1 MGHDPHVQHARTLT
15 LLLVLPT
22 LPHQKIKDRL
32 LASPTQSHTLEL
44 LVQNEGAPGEK
55 KRPATE
61 GLMWLLR
68 GLDFTAQALR
78 RSLGDKSEELSTSFT
93 KAYEGSLKQY
103 HNFVVKGAFS
113 LAMKACPYRTDF
125 YAKLGSPP
133 EKVDAELEKWLSA
146 LERIVKRM
154 QDLYA

>member
-1 MGHDPHVQHARTLT
+1 M
-15 LLLVLPT
+15 
-22 LPHQKIKDRL
+22 
-32 LASPTQSHTLEL
+32 
-44 LVQNEGAPGEK
+44 QNEGAPGDK

-78 RSLGDKSEELSTSFT
+78 RSLGDKSEELSVSFT
-93 KAYEGSLKQY
+93 RAYEGSLKQY

-133 EKVDAELEKWLSA
+133 EKVDEELEKWLSA

-154 QDLYA
+154 QDLYACVECAEARSAGGPNSRADRFAHLSLHQYKESRKGLLITTREQCI